1 MTKSLKIVLLVPFAF
16 FILHYFYMT
25 NNFVLEHHRWLLSE
39 MGNGNIA
46 CSDTSPFE
54 HIEFKDRGQTWDVEY
69 RVIDVILTIYDPKT
83 HKMMCSYASK

>member
-1 MTKSLKIVLLVPFAF
+1 
-16 FILHYFYMT
+16 
-25 NNFVLEHHRWLLSE
+25 
-39 MGNGNIA
+39 MGNGDIA